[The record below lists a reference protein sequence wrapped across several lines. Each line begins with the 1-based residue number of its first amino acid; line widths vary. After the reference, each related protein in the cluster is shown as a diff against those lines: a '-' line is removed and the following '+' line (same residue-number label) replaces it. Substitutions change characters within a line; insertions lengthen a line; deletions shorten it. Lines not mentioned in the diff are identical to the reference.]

1 MAEETYGRLARTFD
15 TAAELYERA
24 RPRYP
29 ERLFADLADVTGL
42 RGRPAAVVEIGPGTG
57 QATRGLLAS
66 GWRVVALEPGRELA
80 AVAER
85 VLAGRGDLVVEPQP
99 FETWQPA
106 EPASFDLVFAATAW
120 HWVDPRAGY
129 PHAAEVLRPGGSL
142 AIVAT
147 EHVLPEDDGD
157 LFFRDVE
164 AVYDPVGLGD
174 GLGGPRPPAAVRP
187 PDLAP
192 MRASGLFAE
201 PVVHR
206 YVWSQVH
213 SAAQYLDLLSTYSNH
228 IAATP
233 DQRAQLF
240 GRIRALIDARPTGTV
255 RKHYLNLLQVARR
268 LP

>member
-1 MAEETYGRLARTFD
+1 VAEEPYGRLARTFD

-29 ERLFADLADVTGL
+29 DQLFADLAATTGL
-42 RGRPAAVVEIGPGTG
+42 GGRPARVAEIGPGTG

-80 AVAER
+80 TVARR
-85 VLAGRGDLVVEPQP
+85 VLAGQGDLVIEPKP
-99 FETWQPA
+99 FENWRPA
-106 EPASFDLVFAATAW
+106 TPASFDLVFAATSW
-120 HWVDPRAGY
+120 HWVDPRVGY

-147 EHVLPEDDGD
+147 VHVLPEQDGD
-157 LFFRDVE
+157 LFFREVE
-164 AVYDPVGLGD
+164 AVYDAVGLGD
-174 GLGGPRPPAAVRP
+174 GLGGPRPPAAIEA

-192 MRASGLFAE
+192 MRASGLFAD

-206 YVWSQVH
+206 YVWSQVY
-213 SAAQYLDLLSTYSNH
+213 SAAQYLDVLSTYSGH

-233 DQRAQLF
+233 DQRAELF
-240 GRIRALIDARPTGTV
+240 AGIRALIAARPTRTV